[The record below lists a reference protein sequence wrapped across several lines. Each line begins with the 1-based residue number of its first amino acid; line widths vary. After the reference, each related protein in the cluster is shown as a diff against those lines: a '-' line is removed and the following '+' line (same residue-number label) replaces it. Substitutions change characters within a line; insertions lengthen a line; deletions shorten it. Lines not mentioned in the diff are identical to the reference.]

1 MSKSNKDVS
10 LPKPYE
16 GLVDEELTPEQV
28 AQRDYNLVRF
38 VEFLIK
44 LDKQKQQ
51 KVNN

>member
-1 MSKSNKDVS
+1 MNKSNKDTS

-16 GLVDEELTPEQV
+16 GLVDEELTPEQI
-28 AQRDYNLVRF
+28 AQRDHNLVRF

>member
-1 MSKSNKDVS
+1 MSKFNRNTT

-28 AQRDYNLVRF
+28 AQRDHNLVRF

-51 KVNN
+51 KVND